1 MRTAKDRDKLYPVDV
16 LESRGDSV
24 KTHYVEYDDKFDE
37 WRKKEIVCSSND
49 QSHNARGSAL
59 QLELRILCELH
70 VVYAIKAALNSS
82 QRSNSRLTW

>member
-1 MRTAKDRDKLYPVDV
+1 MRTAEDRDKLYPVDV

-37 WRKKEIVCSSND
+37 WRKKEDIVRRSND
-49 QSHNARGSAL
+49 QSHNTRGSAL
-59 QLELRILCELH
+59 QLELYLRRE
-70 VVYAIKAALNSS
+70 VAYAIKAALNSS